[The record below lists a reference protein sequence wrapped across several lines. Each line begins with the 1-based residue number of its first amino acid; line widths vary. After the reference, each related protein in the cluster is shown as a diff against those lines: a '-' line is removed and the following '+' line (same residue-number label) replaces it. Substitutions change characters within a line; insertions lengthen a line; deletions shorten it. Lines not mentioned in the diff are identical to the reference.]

1 MKNSKAFEAA
11 HSGIFPAGMTVK
23 DLTKAKDSSGC
34 TALHVAAF
42 HGHLMPGITVQDLS
56 SVSDCNGLT
65 PLHIACMEGT
75 LPAGT
80 TAHDLANVAN
90 HDGVTALHTA
100 AEFYHLPTHTTIKDL
115 LAVRDKKGK
124 TAFDSLIDKIL
135 PEFRDKA
142 KTQIKQ
148 VLEAS
153 VASEGV
159 NCTSAQLREIGLKL
173 VKFHPEATT
182 HWMTIEMIKRQ
193 NAKLRVP

>member
-1 MKNSKAFEAA
+1 
-11 HSGIFPAGMTVK
+11 
-23 DLTKAKDSSGC
+23 
-34 TALHVAAF
+34 
-42 HGHLMPGITVQDLS
+42 
-56 SVSDCNGLT
+56 
-65 PLHIACMEGT
+65 MEGT

-100 AEFYHLPTHTTIKDL
+100 AEFYHVPTHTTIKDL